1 MTSSNGSIR
10 TTDNWTHGG
19 ADRAAM
25 ISSTFTATVRD
36 DVHVA
41 INRQG
46 DDPTRRSVHIG
57 LYDLHNV
64 TLYASDKALE
74 LIRDTITAH
83 LEVVATGGELGPC
96 GCPVQLVRDTGAHQE
111 GCSVVVG
118 EAVGPITAVR
128 SSADELQ
135 AAAAQASAG
144 ARRLLE
150 QRRAAQAA
158 ADAQRAAQ

>member
-25 ISSTFTATVRD
+25 ISSTFTANVRD

-41 INRQG
+41 ISRQG

-135 AAAAQASAG
+135 AAA
-144 ARRLLE
+144 RRMLE

>member
-1 MTSSNGSIR
+1 MTSSNGSIC

-25 ISSTFTATVRD
+25 FSSTFTATVRD

-135 AAAAQASAG
+135 AAAAQASVRARWTRGAAG
-144 ARRLLE
+144 IG
-150 QRRAAQAA
+150 AA